1 MPRRVARRALLG
13 GLTAACFAPSA
24 VHAAEAAGEVETSRG
39 DCYAEAAARRRAL
52 APAAEVFIGDAVGT
66 GAQSALGLR
75 LGSVTRVKLGAETRL
90 RIDRFLVDAG
100 GVLVLDTRRHAVRP
114 RRRALGRRGRR
125 AHALRPCGGARH
137 ALLRRPQQWRVR
149 RVRRARRGDRG
160 RQVTPSVHGHRRYR
174 APTSRNRAASRR
186 TPHPGAAARIAAA
199 MASVN

>member
-52 APAAEVFIGDAVGT
+52 APAAEVFVGDAVGT

-75 LGSVTRVKLGAETRL
+75 LAQRREVKLGAETRL

-100 GVLVLDTRRHAVRP
+100 GVLVLDNGAMLYDHDAGR
-114 RRRALGRRGRR
+114 LGRTRS
-125 AHALRPCGGARH
+125 PCG
-137 ALLRRPQQWRVR
+137 RPSAWWRC
-149 RVRRARRGDRG
+149 
-160 RQVTPSVHGHRRYR
+160 
-174 APTSRNRAASRR
+174 
-186 TPHPGAAARIAAA
+186 AARASSPAPA
-199 MASVN
+199 MACSACSSSAAR